1 METVVLPTPPF
12 WLETARLITRRKE
25 LCPNGSFGLPQR
37 KSFLQLAPAEC
48 EISFGLSRFSFVMKF
63 QFLISLR
70 LPAVA
75 CCALLLGLNGCR
87 DNTFKDEDS
96 QKQSPGFLPTELRS
110 NGLGSL
116 PGAIYKDQAQSPIH
130 WQVWSKETMARAKEA
145 DRLVFAVIALP
156 QFPQFQTVLAA
167 LSENAGTVGR
177 INDSYV
183 PVIIDGDASR
193 EVGILTAD
201 LCAEID
207 QNLQLPLFV
216 WMTADGNPVAW
227 IPAGYSDKN
236 SVIELFN
243 ESDAMVKQMWSD
255 DSEYVIENSA
265 KDNLARQERI
275 AMRRNVNVKSAQPA
289 EDAVRAIRQLV
300 SLYDPVSR
308 NFVEA
313 GGLFPAGTL
322 DLLAT
327 AAVHPGLPQDLQEKC
342 LETTQELLKDILGSA
357 MFDPLEGGL
366 FSSRRGPSWSL
377 PVFNRDCVGQAR
389 AAVALFNAYSATGNS
404 WALEKA
410 LDVIRYS
417 EKHFTTEDGLFA
429 VGLNSDLESIPWLW
443 TVKEIEQN
451 LSAEDAAW
459 WIALTGMKA
468 KGNLPSELD
477 VDRQLFRTNS
487 IAFSKPL
494 TELAAE
500 FAESPAAFTTRLE
513 AVRTKLIE
521 VREKKTGKVKRDSSA
536 HGPATFRMVSAFAA
550 AFAATGDLEWRE
562 KAVKLLQ
569 KARVAFSQGAR
580 LRTFNVESPAPIGE
594 GRAFHYALA
603 LQAALDVAVI
613 TSDDGWLVWAEDLA
627 TTAAELF
634 TASEFLQECPE
645 SAKIFDLPITDLIM
659 LFDDSTAGLISM
671 AECRLAE
678 QQRPLVAT
686 FSKLATPLPTYS
698 LERPVLHTDLL
709 QATVAR
715 HFKVVIV
722 AGRELTPELQLA
734 TQRLPIRM
742 VQRRPAKDADE
753 VPAGQ
758 VKVFLANG
766 ESRLVNTPEELAQA
780 VLPSH

>member
-1 METVVLPTPPF
+1 MKIQSL
-12 WLETARLITRRKE
+12 
-25 LCPNGSFGLPQR
+25 
-37 KSFLQLAPAEC
+37 KSL
-48 EISFGLSRFSFVMKF
+48 RFS
-63 QFLISLR
+63 
-70 LPAVA
+70 AVA
-75 CCALLLGLNGCR
+75 CCVLFLGLNGCR
-87 DNTFKDEDS
+87 ENTFKDKNPQNE
-96 QKQSPGFLPTELRS
+96 PTFLPTELRS

-130 WQVWSKETMARAKEA
+130 WQAWSKETMARAKEA
-145 DRLVFAVIALP
+145 DRLIFAVIVMP
-156 QFPQFQTVLAA
+156 QFAQFQTVLTA
-167 LSENAGTVGR
+167 LSENSGTVGR
-177 INDSYV
+177 INDYYV

-201 LCAEID
+201 LCAEIN
-207 QNLQLPLFV
+207 QNLELPLFL

-227 IPAGYSDKN
+227 IPAGSSDKN
-236 SVIELFN
+236 GVIELFN
-243 ESDAMVKQMWSD
+243 QSDSMVEQMWSD
-255 DSEYVIENSA
+255 DSEYVIKNSA
-265 KDNLARQERI
+265 LDNASRQARI
-275 AMRRNVNVKSAQPA
+275 ALRRNVNVKSEQPA
-289 EDAVRAIRQLV
+289 EDAVRAIRKLV

-308 NFVEA
+308 SFDET
-313 GGLFPAGTL
+313 GGLFPAGAL
-322 DLLAT
+322 DLISI
-327 AAVHPGLPQDLQEKC
+327 AAVHPGLPPDLQDKC

-377 PVFNRDCVGQAR
+377 PVFNRECVGQAR
-389 AAVALFNAYSATGNS
+389 AAVALFNAYSATGND
-404 WALEKA
+404 WAKEKA

-417 EKHFTTEDGLFA
+417 EKHFSTQDGLFA
-429 VGLNSDLESIPWLW
+429 VGLGLDLESIPWLW
-443 TVKEIEQN
+443 TVEEIEQN

-459 WIALTGMKA
+459 WISLTGMKPM
-468 KGNLPSELD
+468 GNLPSEVD

-536 HGPATFRMVSAFAA
+536 HGPATFRMVSAYAA
-550 AFAATGDLEWRE
+550 AFAATGDQEWRE
-562 KAVKLLQ
+562 KAVNLLQ

-580 LRTFNVESPAPIGE
+580 LRTFDIESPAPIGE

-613 TSDDGWLVWAEDLA
+613 TSDDGWLVWAEDIA

-634 TASEFLQECPE
+634 TASEYLQECPD

-678 QQRPLVAT
+678 LQRPLVAT
-686 FSKLATPLPTYS
+686 FSELATPLPTYAV
-698 LERPVLHTDLL
+698 ERPVLHTDLL

-715 HFKVVIV
+715 HFKVAIV
-722 AGRELTPELQLA
+722 AGSELPPELLLA
-734 TQRLPIRM
+734 TQRLPLRM
-742 VQRRPAKDADE
+742 VQRRPSQEAGE
-753 VPAGQ
+753 VPTGQ

-766 ESRLVNTPEELAQA
+766 ESHLVATPEELAQA
-780 VLPSH
+780 LLPSR